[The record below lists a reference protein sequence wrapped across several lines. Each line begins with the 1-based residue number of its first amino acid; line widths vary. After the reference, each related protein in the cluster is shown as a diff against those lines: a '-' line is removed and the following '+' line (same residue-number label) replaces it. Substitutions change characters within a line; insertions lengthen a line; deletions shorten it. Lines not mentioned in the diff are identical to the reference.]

1 MINIDIKS
9 KTYIEDILG
18 LLKIIG
24 FYEHE
29 EKRTESGIIKEYR
42 YDSPLLYEKHYRMVT
57 FTYHNSIEDIYKRTS
72 TEFRLYV
79 NTNKNGAFCESPFQ
93 LSTHIEENRKLILE
107 KLIHRFENELT
118 CYNRSK
124 KLDLLCE

>member
-1 MINIDIKS
+1 MINIDINS
-9 KTYIEDILG
+9 ETYIEDIIE

-29 EKRTESGIIKEYR
+29 EKRTDYGIIKVYR
-42 YDSPLLYEKHYRMVT
+42 YDSPLLYEKQYRMIT
-57 FTYHNSIEDIYKRTS
+57 FTYHKSIEDIYKRTS

-79 NTNKNGAFCESPFQ
+79 NTNKNGAYYESPFQ

-107 KLIHRFENELT
+107 KLNSRFVNELT
-118 CYNRSK
+118 CYNRAK
-124 KLDLLCE
+124 KLDLFE

>member
-1 MINIDIKS
+1 MINIDINS
-9 KTYIEDILG
+9 ETYIEDIIE

-29 EKRTESGIIKEYR
+29 EKRTDYGIIKEYR
-42 YDSPLLYEKHYRMVT
+42 YDSPLLYEKQYRMIT
-57 FTYHNSIEDIYKRTS
+57 FTYHKSIEDIYKRTS

-79 NTNKNGAFCESPFQ
+79 NTNKNGAYYESPFQ

-107 KLIHRFENELT
+107 KLNSRFVNELT
-118 CYNRSK
+118 CYNRAK
-124 KLDLLCE
+124 KLDLFE

>member
-1 MINIDIKS
+1 MIDINS
-9 KTYIEDILG
+9 ETYIEDIIE

-29 EKRTESGIIKEYR
+29 EKRTESGIIKEYK
-42 YDSPLLYEKHYRMVT
+42 YHSSLLSEKHYRMIT
-57 FTYHNSIEDIYKRTS
+57 FTYHSSIEDIYTRTV

-79 NTNKNGAFCESPFQ
+79 NANKNGAFCESPFQ

-107 KLIHRFENELT
+107 KLNSRFVNELT
-118 CYNRSK
+118 CYNRAK
-124 KLDLLCE
+124 KLDLFE